1 VRRSSK
7 RASLQAAPNTA
18 TLNTPLLLCGFAF
31 ARSHTRCCCPAC
43 LARAGLK
50 PPELTDVPTTP
61 SASGLSVTALME
73 AQKAAK
79 VAASALS
86 FDDVPTAVAY
96 LRQALAA
103 LGAAER

>member
-1 VRRSSK
+1 M
-7 RASLQAAPNTA
+7 
-18 TLNTPLLLCGFAF
+18 
-31 ARSHTRCCCPAC
+31 
-43 LARAGLK
+43 
-50 PPELTDVPTTP
+50 LTDVPAAP
-61 SASGLSVTALME
+61 SASGLPTTALVE

-86 FDDVPTAVAY
+86 FDDVPTAVAF

>member
-1 VRRSSK
+1 
-7 RASLQAAPNTA
+7 
-18 TLNTPLLLCGFAF
+18 
-31 ARSHTRCCCPAC
+31 
-43 LARAGLK
+43 LK
-50 PPELTDVPTTP
+50 PPQLTDVPSAP
-61 SASGLSVTALME
+61 SASGLPTAALAE

-103 LGAAER
+103 LGAS

>member
-1 VRRSSK
+1 M
-7 RASLQAAPNTA
+7 PW
-18 TLNTPLLLCGFAF
+18 
-31 ARSHTRCCCPAC
+31 
-43 LARAGLK
+43 RAGLK
-50 PPELTDVPTTP
+50 PPVLTDVPTTP